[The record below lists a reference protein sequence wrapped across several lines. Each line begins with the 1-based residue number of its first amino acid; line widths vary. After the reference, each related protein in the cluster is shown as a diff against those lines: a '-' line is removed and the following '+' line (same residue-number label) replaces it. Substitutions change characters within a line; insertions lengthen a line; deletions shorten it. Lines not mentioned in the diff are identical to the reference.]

1 MFPLFYLYYIQI
13 IAPSIF
19 PEKDLSRIFRDVKGY
34 GYVFLD
40 RIRERNWYEL
50 VYNNSNEDVFYCPN
64 IVNKFYSGIDT
75 NTIGLDQIQFLV
87 HLEHGDLLV
96 TPATI
101 EKVTQIHVSPV
112 HAAPLLLID
121 YMTLMG
127 V

>member
-1 MFPLFYLYYIQI
+1 M
-13 IAPSIF
+13 APTIF
-19 PEKDLSRIFRDVKGY
+19 PEKDFTRTYRHVNGY
-34 GYVFLD
+34 GHVFLN
-40 RIRERNWYEL
+40 RIREHNWYEL
-50 VYNNSNEDVFYCPN
+50 VYDNNNEDVFYYPG

-87 HLEHGDLLV
+87 HLEHGDLIV

-101 EKVTQIHVSPV
+101 EKVTHIHVSPV